1 MIIATWA
8 ALGASLVAG
17 FTIGREW
24 DRGIKRVRHNRRL
37 RIQEAE
43 REKARLAHQ
52 MESARIQR
60 ELEAEQ
66 HKKMFVNSIYQNADC
81 IKGSC

>member
-24 DRGIKRVRHNRRL
+24 DRGIKRVQHNRML
-37 RIQEAE
+37 RAQEE
-43 REKARLAHQ
+43 EEKAALEAKKK
-52 MESARIQR
+52 EDARIQR
-60 ELEAEQ
+60 ELEAEH
-66 HKKMFVNSIYQNADC
+66 HKKMFINSIYQNAES
-81 IKGSC
+81 IK